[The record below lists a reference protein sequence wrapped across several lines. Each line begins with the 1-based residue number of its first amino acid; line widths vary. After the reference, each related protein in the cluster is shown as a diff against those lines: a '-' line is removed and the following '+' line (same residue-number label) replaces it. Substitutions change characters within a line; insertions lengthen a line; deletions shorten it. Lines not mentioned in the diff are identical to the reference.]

1 VGGALECAD
10 PQLTGAVIPSA
21 ARDLGRMRSDRCP
34 LYVYILSSQSRVLYT
49 GSTNDLHRRMY
60 QHKAG
65 LFPGFTQEYHVT
77 RLVYFECHA
86 STRAGVE
93 RERKVKGWRRAKK
106 LALIETINAG
116 CLDLAADWFPDLS
129 GQGPSLRSG

>member
-1 VGGALECAD
+1 
-10 PQLTGAVIPSA
+10 
-21 ARDLGRMRSDRCP
+21 MRSDRCL

-49 GSTNDLHRRMY
+49 GSANDLHRRMY

-65 LFPGFTQEYHVT
+65 LFPGFTHEYHVT

-86 STRAGVE
+86 SIRVGVE
-93 RERKVKGWRRAKK
+93 RERKINSWRRARK

-116 CLDLAADWFPDLS
+116 WPDLAADWFPALS

>member
-1 VGGALECAD
+1 
-10 PQLTGAVIPSA
+10 
-21 ARDLGRMRSDRCP
+21 MRSDRCP
-34 LYVYILSSQSRVLYT
+34 LYVYILSSQTQVLYT

-60 QHKAG
+60 RHKSG
-65 LFPGFTQEYHVT
+65 LIPGFTHEYCVT

-86 STRAGVE
+86 SIRAGVE
-93 RERKVKGWRRAKK
+93 RERKIKGWRRAKK

-116 CLDLAADWFPDLS
+116 WRDLAADWFPDLS

>member
-1 VGGALECAD
+1 
-10 PQLTGAVIPSA
+10 
-21 ARDLGRMRSDRCP
+21 MRSDRCP
-34 LYVYILSSQSRVLYT
+34 LYLYILSSQTRVLYT

-65 LFPGFTQEYHVT
+65 LFPGFTLEYHVT

-86 STRAGVE
+86 SIRAGIA
-93 RERKVKGWRRAKK
+93 RERAIKSWRRAKK

-116 CLDLAADWFPDLS
+116 WLDLAAHWFPDLS

>member
-1 VGGALECAD
+1 
-10 PQLTGAVIPSA
+10 
-21 ARDLGRMRSDRCP
+21 MRSDRCP
-34 LYVYILSSQSRVLYT
+34 LFVYILSSQTRVLYT

-65 LFPGFTQEYHVT
+65 LFPGFTHEYHLT

-86 STRAGVE
+86 SIGAGVE
-93 RERKVKGWRRAKK
+93 RERKIKSWRRAKK
-106 LALIETINAG
+106 LALIESINDG
-116 CLDLAADWFPDLS
+116 WLDLAADWFPALS

>member
-1 VGGALECAD
+1 
-10 PQLTGAVIPSA
+10 
-21 ARDLGRMRSDRCP
+21 MRSDRCR
-34 LYVYILSSQSRVLYT
+34 LYVYILSSQSGVLYT

-65 LFPGFTQEYHVT
+65 LFPGFTHEYHVT

-86 STRAGVE
+86 SLRAGVE
-93 RERKVKGWRRAKK
+93 RERKIKSWRRAKK

-116 CLDLAADWFPDLS
+116 WLDLAAGWFPALS
-129 GQGPSLRSG
+129 GRGPSLRSG

>member
-1 VGGALECAD
+1 
-10 PQLTGAVIPSA
+10 
-21 ARDLGRMRSDRCP
+21 MRSDRCP
-34 LYVYILSSQSRVLYT
+34 LYVYILSSQTRVLYT
-49 GSTNDLHRRMY
+49 GSTSDLRRRMY

-86 STRAGVE
+86 SIRAGVE
-93 RERKVKGWRRAKK
+93 RERKIKGWRRAKK

-116 CLDLAADWFPDLS
+116 WLDLAADWFPDLS